1 MSIHVVLDELD
12 TTGRTIALDA
22 VTATALAGTQL
33 VEVRP
38 AGAGAWTLLP
48 RKRVGAVRV
57 NDLQVQVTPKD
68 QVGLTRLLFLL
79 GYAADPGFLDPCYD
93 DVEAEEHPDLWAVL
107 AESLA
112 RITDRALLHGVLQG
126 YRTVDDAARTVRGRI
141 RIGDQLARRPG
152 LLLPLE
158 ITYDDY
164 TIDTAE
170 NRILRTAL
178 RRMLAVPGLS
188 SPARARLAH
197 LDGRLDG
204 VEVIRH
210 GAPIP
215 LWQPSR
221 LNARYQPALRL
232 AEVILRHCSAEAG
245 PGDTHVAAFVVEMW
259 KVFEDFVTV
268 ALRESLARN
277 YPGHTESQYVS
288 YLDVPVAGRSAVRL
302 ETDVVHLVNHTPRL
316 IFDAKYKVA
325 SRGGRYPN
333 ADHYQMLAYCTALN
347 LPTAWLV
354 YAGGADRPTPRRI
367 VNTSVTVVEYPLDL
381 RLKPTDLLAQIELLA
396 ETAWLSST
404 ELQTP
409 AVREQLPVVMVEPRE
424 SSHPVV

>member
-12 TTGRTIALDA
+12 TAGRTVTLDA
-22 VTATALAGTQL
+22 ATATALAGTGL

-38 AGAGAWTLLP
+38 AGTGTWKLLP

-57 NDLQVQVTPKD
+57 DDLQVQVTPKD
-68 QVGLTRLLFLL
+68 RVGLTRLLFLL
-79 GYAADPGFLDPCYD
+79 GYAADPGFLDPGYD

-112 RITDRALLHGVLQG
+112 RITERALLHGVLQG
-126 YRTVDDAARTVRGRI
+126 YRTVDEAARTVRGRI

-152 LLLPLE
+152 LTLPLE

-164 TIDTAE
+164 TVDTAE

-204 VEVIRH
+204 VGVIRR

-215 LWQPSR
+215 HWQPSR

-232 AEVILRHCSAEAG
+232 AEVILRNCSAEAG
-245 PGDTHVAAFVVEMW
+245 PG
-259 KVFEDFVTV
+259 
-268 ALRESLARN
+268 
-277 YPGHTESQYVS
+277 
-288 YLDVPVAGRSAVRL
+288 
-302 ETDVVHLVNHTPRL
+302 
-316 IFDAKYKVA
+316 
-325 SRGGRYPN
+325 
-333 ADHYQMLAYCTALN
+333 
-347 LPTAWLV
+347 
-354 YAGGADRPTPRRI
+354 
-367 VNTSVTVVEYPLDL
+367 
-381 RLKPTDLLAQIELLA
+381 
-396 ETAWLSST
+396 
-404 ELQTP
+404 
-409 AVREQLPVVMVEPRE
+409 
-424 SSHPVV
+424 

>member
-1 MSIHVVLDELD
+1 MSIHIVLDELD
-12 TTGRTIALDA
+12 TTGRAVTLDA
-22 VTATALAGTQL
+22 VTATALAGTGL
-33 VEVRP
+33 VDVRP
-38 AGAGAWTLLP
+38 AGSGTWMLLP
-48 RKRVGAVRV
+48 RKRVGAVRI

-68 QVGLTRLLFLL
+68 RVGLTRLLFLL
-79 GYAADPGFLDPCYD
+79 GYAADPGFLDPVYE
-93 DVEAEEHPDLWAVL
+93 DVDAEEHPDLWAVL

-112 RITDRALLHGVLQG
+112 RITDRALMHGVLQG
-126 YRTVDDAARTVRGRI
+126 YRTVDEAARTVRGRI
-141 RIGDQLARRPG
+141 RIGDQLARRSG
-152 LLLPLE
+152 LMLPLE

-164 TIDTAE
+164 TVDTAE

-188 SPARARLAH
+188 RPARARLAH

-204 VEVIRH
+204 VEVIRR
-210 GAPIP
+210 GVPIP
-215 LWQPSR
+215 RWQPSR
-221 LNARYQPALRL
+221 LNVRYQPALRL

-245 PGDTHVAAFVVEMW
+245 PGETHIAAFVVEMW

-268 ALRESLARN
+268 ALKESLARS

-288 YLDVPVAGRSAVRL
+288 YLDVPDSGSSVVRL
-302 ETDVVHLVNHTPRL
+302 ETDVVHLVNLKPRL

-354 YAGGADRPTPRRI
+354 YAGGTGEATPRRI
-367 VNTSVTVVEYPLDL
+367 INTSITVVEYPLNL
-381 RLKPTDLLAQIELLA
+381 RSSPLELLAQIDHLT
-396 ETAWLSST
+396 ETAWNSSGNP
-404 ELQTP
+404 E
-409 AVREQLPVVMVEPRE
+409 
-424 SSHPVV
+424 

>member
-1 MSIHVVLDELD
+1 MSSHIVLDELD
-12 TTGRTIALDA
+12 PAGRTVTLDA
-22 VTATALAGTQL
+22 ATATALASTGL

-38 AGAGAWTLLP
+38 TGSGAWTLLP

-68 QVGLTRLLFLL
+68 RVGLTRLLFLL
-79 GYAADPGFLDPCYD
+79 GYAANPGFLDPHYE
-93 DVEAEEHPDLWAVL
+93 DVDAEEHPDLWAVL

-112 RITDRALLHGVLQG
+112 RITDRALTHGVLQG
-126 YRTVDDAARTVRGRI
+126 YRTVDEAARTVRGRI
-141 RIGDQLARRPG
+141 RIGDQIACRPG
-152 LLLPLE
+152 LMLPLE

-164 TIDTAE
+164 TVDTAE

-178 RRMLAVPGLS
+178 RRMLAVPGLTGS
-188 SPARARLAH
+188 ARARLAH
-197 LDGRLDG
+197 LDSRLDG
-204 VEVIRH
+204 VEVIPR
-210 GAPIP
+210 GIPIP
-215 LWQPSR
+215 SWQPSR
-221 LNARYQPALRL
+221 LNVRYQPALRL
-232 AEVILRHCSAEAG
+232 AQVILRHCSAEAG

-277 YPGHTESQYVS
+277 YPGQTESQYVS
-288 YLDVPVAGRSAVRL
+288 YLDVTDAGSSVVRL
-302 ETDVVHLVNHTPRL
+302 ETDVVHLVNLKPRL

-354 YAGGADRPTPRRI
+354 YAGGAGEPTPRRI
-367 VNTSVTVVEYPLDL
+367 INTSITVVEFPLDL
-381 RLKPTDLLAQIELLA
+381 RLRPLELLAQIDHLTEAAWNSSENPGSDTSIRPNA
-396 ETAWLSST
+396 EGNCVHHSC
-404 ELQTP
+404 
-409 AVREQLPVVMVEPRE
+409 RM
-424 SSHPVV
+424 